1 MRASLFATAATTT
14 LYGRRPSSPPIQAQ
28 RPPSRPLATATGAL
42 AADHAARTGLMPQ
55 PARRSDVVGP
65 LQRHIKAAA
74 RLPNPPCRADLL
86 APPSFSPGTPAPAPA
101 TTRPAPRPSSGHR
114 GAHSRAG
121 SDLRHRTRM
130 PRAKPFALTGTAELN
145 ATIERV
151 APDVLGLLADG
162 VPRPKAAIVEALA
175 GRHDKQDVTLALIR
189 LAVTGW
195 VQETGGRYALAGAD

>member
-28 RPPSRPLATATGAL
+28 RPPSRPLATATSAL

-74 RLPNPPCRADLL
+74 RRPNPPFRAGLL
-86 APPSFSPGTPAPAPA
+86 APPSFCPRAPARPSTPPRRAHLLPPPSFSPGTPAPPPA

-121 SDLRHRTRM
+121 
-130 PRAKPFALTGTAELN
+130 
-145 ATIERV
+145 
-151 APDVLGLLADG
+151 
-162 VPRPKAAIVEALA
+162 
-175 GRHDKQDVTLALIR
+175 
-189 LAVTGW
+189 
-195 VQETGGRYALAGAD
+195 